1 MHGSLLLAII
11 ILTEDFAYSTV
22 SVDGAPFTAVT
33 NTNDGNIVSNQKTCF
48 GGLHGFYR
56 TNHCQRSN

>member
-22 SVDGAPFTAVT
+22 SVNGAPFSTVT
-33 NTNDGNIVSNQKTCF
+33 NTNGGNIVSNQKKRESSI
-48 GGLHGFYR
+48 LNR
-56 TNHCQRSN
+56 VEMNR